1 MSFLSKLF
9 GKKDKE
15 QPKIEDRNVFN
26 IQVGDIITY
35 DLEDY
40 EVVGTLTYNNQ
51 GYKWYAYQLQAGS
64 SSIWLSAE
72 MDDELELGIYKAVK
86 EKLSKPIPQEVKVD
100 GTTFHLDESGKA
112 LVSGTGRGSN
122 LNGQQVEY
130 YDFSDKNEDE
140 FLSVEV
146 WGTEVEVSKGYEIEE
161 YEIKILAG
169 SK

>member
-9 GKKDKE
+9 GKKEKD
-15 QPKIEDRNVFN
+15 QPKVEDRTVFN

-51 GYKWYAYQLQAGS
+51 GYKWYAYQLQAAT

-72 MDDELELGIYKAVK
+72 MDDELELGIYKTVK
-86 EKLSKPIPQEVKVD
+86 EKLSKPIPKEVMIEGIK
-100 GTTFHLDESGKA
+100 FHLDESGKA

-122 LNGQQVEY
+122 LNGQHVEY
-130 YDFSDKNEDE
+130 YDFSDEKEEE